1 MKLIQKLVQKIK
13 QLFTKNKDKKK
24 PDNTIYPLW

>member
-1 MKLIQKLVQKIK
+1 MKFIKQLVQKIK
-13 QLFTKNKDKKK
+13 QLFTKKKDKKK